1 MYMNGMDDALLSR
14 RKKGGGGF
22 LPSLC
27 NILGVLILMAV
38 LALCLALTLPR
49 FLGYGIYN
57 VVSGSMEPEI
67 PVGSVVYVEGVR
79 AEDVAGGD
87 VIAFQSGDS
96 VIIHRVVENQV
107 VEGKFTTKGDA
118 NAEEDMEKADYS
130 ALIGRVSR
138 HYPFFGRFLEIY
150 TSSVGKIYVI
160 CFAACGA
167 MFNILAGRMRERRR
181 EG

>member
-1 MYMNGMDDALLSR
+1 MV
-14 RKKGGGGF
+14 
-22 LPSLC
+22 PSLC
-27 NILGVLILMAV
+27 NILGVLILVAV

-67 PVGSVVYVEGVR
+67 PVGSVAYVEGVR
-79 AEDVAGGD
+79 AEDVAAGD

-107 VEGKFTTKGDA
+107 VEGKFITKGDA
-118 NAEEDMEKADYS
+118 NAEEDMEKADYA
-130 ALIGRVSR
+130 ALIGKVRS
-138 HYPFFGRFLEIY
+138 HYPFFGHLLEIY
-150 TSSVGKIYVI
+150 TSSVGKVYVI
-160 CFAACGA
+160 CLAACGV
-167 MFNILAGRMRERRR
+167 MFNILAGRMRDRRR